1 MSPFLLLLLLSIT
14 ISNNLIISLQRFHFS
29 VLNQIK
35 NLLLSI
41 DKFYRQLDHSS
52 NSNKGISSVEYGSFS
67 HLLLHHFTSFF
78 CSPPRIGLIFCIR
91 GSQLWK
97 MLASSNTNQISSF
110 PFLNQSTTSIEKS
123 IIQIHDENH
132 DDGQNPMSR
141 LFEQQ
146 IHPSSLQL
154 IDCYNYN
161 YNNYFNPFL
170 DDHQEFILG
179 HILYSQKHQLLANNS
194 DQIGVIESSNNTNN
208 EAAAATTTHNSSQY
222 KAKTD
227 NSSPKNPRKRSSS
240 EMKKKDRHS
249 KICTSKGPRDR
260 RMRLSLE
267 IARNFFDLQDML
279 GFDKASKTVEWLFT
293 KSRSA
298 IKEVKEKYLSEVK
311 SKSSCYSSTDLVTNL
326 CKEVLPSGKKRRRR
340 FRIVDKESRYKARVR
355 ARERTRAK
363 SIRRGLEVSKSDLE
377 GNPNGVRKL
386 GDVSEEN
393 SSNKSKIST
402 HVSLCENEKDL
413 GSEEKNSDSLIMD
426 KRVSKEICS
435 EDIHLL
441 PDSSMDMPSLS
452 LDTMKASS
460 AGLKLLELDEVDGV
474 LIFYGE

>member
-1 MSPFLLLLLLSIT
+1 
-14 ISNNLIISLQRFHFS
+14 
-29 VLNQIK
+29 
-35 NLLLSI
+35 
-41 DKFYRQLDHSS
+41 
-52 NSNKGISSVEYGSFS
+52 
-67 HLLLHHFTSFF
+67 
-78 CSPPRIGLIFCIR
+78 
-91 GSQLWK
+91 
-97 MLASSNTNQISSF
+97 MLASSNPNQISSF
-110 PFLNQSTTSIEKS
+110 PFMNQSTTSIEKS

-146 IHPSSLQL
+146 IHPPSLQL
-154 IDCYNYN
+154 IDCSNYNYN
-161 YNNYFNPFL
+161 NNYFNPFL

-208 EAAAATTTHNSSQY
+208 NEAAATTTTHNYSSQN

-227 NSSPKNPRKRSSS
+227 HSSQKIPISRKRSSS
-240 EMKKKDRHS
+240 VMKKKDRHS

-298 IKEVKEKYLSEVK
+298 IKEVKEKYLSEAK

-326 CKEVLPSGKKRRRR
+326 YKEVLPSGKKRRRR
-340 FRIVDKESRYKARVR
+340 LRIVDKESRYKARAR

-363 SIRRGLEVSKSDLE
+363 SIQRGLEVSKSNLE
-377 GNPNGVRKL
+377 GNPDGVRKM
-386 GDVSEEN
+386 GDFSEEI
-393 SSNKSKIST
+393 SGNKRKTST
-402 HVSLCENEKDL
+402 HVSLCENEKVL

-435 EDIHLL
+435 DEIHLL
-441 PDSSMDMPSLS
+441 PDSSMDMPTLS

-460 AGLKLLELDEVDGV
+460 AGNLSRIRV
-474 LIFYGE
+474 